1 MKKKR
6 KRYDKAFKLMVV
18 ELVLAGKS
26 PKTVSKDLEIKAD
39 YVRRWVKEYKG
50 QKEGVFSGNGNRN
63 LTEME
68 KKVLALEKELKD
80 SKLENEILK
89 KAVGIFSKRN

>member
-6 KRYDKAFKLMVV
+6 KTYDKAFKLMAV

-26 PKTVSKDLEIKAD
+26 IKTVSTDLNIKVD
-39 YVRRWVKEYKG
+39 YVHRWVREYNA

-63 LTEME
+63 LTDTE
-68 KKVLALEKELKD
+68 KKVRALEKELKD
-80 SKLENEILK
+80 AKLENEILK
-89 KAVGIFSKRN
+89 KAIGIFSKRN

>member
-1 MKKKR
+1 
-6 KRYDKAFKLMVV
+6 MVV

-26 PKTVSKDLEIKAD
+26 PKTVSTDLEIKVD

-50 QKEGVFSGNGNRN
+50 QKEDVFSGNGNRN